1 MFSKNK
7 DQTQPAPLNKNST
20 PSIIGADVVIQGN
33 VISQGLIQ
41 LDGKIEGEININSL
55 TIGEQGWVDGNIDA
69 QEVTVKG
76 KVTGSINAIKVT
88 LEKTAQVTGDINHK
102 TISIESGAQID
113 ASIKQIVEDV
123 NVTEIKNKKS
133 NNKKTG

>member
-7 DQTQPAPLNKNST
+7 DQTQPAPLSKNAT
-20 PSIIGADVVIQGN
+20 PSIIGTDVVIQGN

-55 TIGEQGWVDGNIDA
+55 TIGEQGWIDGNIEA

-76 KVTGSINAIKVT
+76 KVTGSINAIKVI

-102 TISIESGAQID
+102 TISIEAGAQID
-113 ASIKQIVEDV
+113 ASIKQIVEDE

>member
-7 DQTQPAPLNKNST
+7 DQAQPAPLDKNAT
-20 PSIIGADVVIQGN
+20 PSIIGADVTIQGS

-41 LDGKIEGEININSL
+41 LDGKVEGEININSL

-76 KVTGSINAIKVT
+76 KVTGTIKAIKVT
-88 LEKTAQVTGDINHK
+88 LEATAQIQGDINHK
-102 TISIESGAQID
+102 TISIECGAQID
-113 ASIKQIVEDV
+113 ATIKQIVEDE
-123 NVTEIKNKKS
+123 NVTDIKGKNA
-133 NNKKTG
+133 NKKTG

>member
-7 DQTQPAPLNKNST
+7 NQTQPAPLNKNAT
-20 PSIIGADVVIQGN
+20 PSIIGTDVVIKGN

-55 TIGEQGWVDGNIDA
+55 TIGEQGWIDGSIEA

-76 KVTGSINAIKVT
+76 KVTGSINAIKVI

-102 TISIESGAQID
+102 TISIEAGAQID
-113 ASIKQIVEDV
+113 ASIKQIVEGE
-123 NVTEIKNKKS
+123 NITEIKNKKS

>member
-7 DQTQPAPLNKNST
+7 DQTQPAPLNKNAT

-76 KVTGSINAIKVT
+76 KVTGAINAIKVT
-88 LEKTAQVTGDINHK
+88 LEQTAHIKGDINHK

-113 ASIKQIVEDV
+113 ASIKQIVEDE
-123 NVTEIKNKKS
+123 NVTDIKGKAS

>member
-7 DQTQPAPLNKNST
+7 DQVQPAPLDKNAT
-20 PSIIGADVVIQGN
+20 PSIIGADVTIQGS

-41 LDGKIEGEININSL
+41 LDGKVEGEININSL

-76 KVTGSINAIKVT
+76 KVTGTIKAIKVT
-88 LEKTAQVTGDINHK
+88 LEATAQIQGDMNHK

-113 ASIKQIVEDV
+113 ATIKQIIEDE
-123 NVTEIKNKKS
+123 NVTDIKGKNT
-133 NNKKTG
+133 KKTG